1 MVKTSSGGP
10 SPPWSIS
17 SLPWTHCWP
26 RWRLG
31 VGSSNS
37 RSRGEGRFSGEFRR
51 ILCFL
56 NGKNVEHMLQMC
68 FLDGKLWSKPC
79 YLYIYIYISK
89 REHSSHLNGKK
100 VGPMNQKLY
109 SKWLE
114 ILKIMFGT
122 PVWQVEWRNNDANLQ
137 IYQKK
142 LNQQKTKCVSRFGSS
157 LSSCYIA

>member
-51 ILCFL
+51 KLCFL

-68 FLDGKLWSKPC
+68 FFRWQIMIKTVLF
-79 YLYIYIYISK
+79 IYIKAGAQLTSK
-89 REHSSHLNGKK
+89 WKK

-122 PVWQVEWRNNDANLQ
+122 PVWQVEWRNNDANPQ

-142 LNQQKTKCVSRFGSS
+142 LNQQKTKCVSRCGSS